1 MIMLSFSPMSSCAFT
16 ILAEIWLGLN
26 FIEFLWGFILVL
38 VFFFCLWA
46 KSFLHNEDGKL
57 FELAE
62 RFHLEKTE
70 MGSDG

>member
-1 MIMLSFSPMSSCAFT
+1 MARPQFYRVFV
-16 ILAEIWLGLN
+16 
-26 FIEFLWGFILVL
+26 GFYFGI